1 MIKTRLVGLLS
12 HAKKY
17 IVYTILWQ
25 WVALLSQVLAVFS
38 IADLLERVIYQS
50 VTAAVV
56 ERTII
61 TLILVV
67 VVRFICERMGA
78 KSSYLACVD
87 VKRILREKIYEK
99 MLKLGVS
106 YKEQVSSSEV
116 VQVSTEGVEQL
127 ETYFGKYLPQ
137 LFCSLIA
144 PLTLFAILCRVSIKA
159 SVVLLICVPL
169 IPISIVVVQKIAK
182 KLLNKYWSIYTGLG
196 DSFLENLQGLTT
208 LKIYQ
213 ADQQKADE
221 MDVESQNFRRITM
234 KVLTMQLNSTS
245 VMDIVAYGGAA
256 VGMAVALSE
265 FLKGNISI
273 SGTICIVLLASEFF
287 LPLRLLGSF
296 FHIAMNGMAASDKIF
311 KILDLPEPQTG
322 DKNLPDD
329 SLDISFKN
337 VHFAYEENREI
348 LKGIDLYLPAGSFV
362 SLVGE
367 SGCGK
372 STIAGI
378 ISAKNRGFTG
388 EITIGGVSL
397 SEVNESNL
405 MKHVVLVRHNSYLF
419 KGTIEENLRMVK
431 PDATEEE
438 MNTVLKKV
446 NLLGFLQTQDGLQT
460 KLQEKASNLSGGQCQ
475 RLVIA
480 RALLYDAAVYIFDEA
495 ASNID
500 VESEELI
507 MDVIHELA
515 KIKTVLLIS
524 HRLANV
530 VESDQ
535 IYFLKNG
542 EIQEHGKH
550 EELMQ
555 KDGEYH
561 HLYESQMALENYG
574 RQVKRDV

>member
-1 MIKTRLVGLLS
+1 M
-12 HAKKY
+12 
-17 IVYTILWQ
+17 
-25 WVALLSQVLAVFS
+25 
-38 IADLLERVIYQS
+38 
-50 VTAAVV
+50 
-56 ERTII
+56 
-61 TLILVV
+61 
-67 VVRFICERMGA
+67 
-78 KSSYLACVD
+78 
-87 VKRILREKIYEK
+87 
-99 MLKLGVS
+99 
-106 YKEQVSSSEV
+106 
-116 VQVSTEGVEQL
+116 
-127 ETYFGKYLPQ
+127 
-137 LFCSLIA
+137 
-144 PLTLFAILCRVSIKA
+144 TLFVILSRASLKA
-159 SVVLLICVPL
+159 SIILLICVPL
-169 IPISIVVVQKIAK
+169 IPVSIVAVQKIAK
-182 KLLNKYWSIYTGLG
+182 KLLDKYWSIYTGLG

-221 MDVESQNFRRITM
+221 MDMESQNFRRITM

-256 VGMAVALSE
+256 IGMAVAVSE

-273 SGTICIVLLASEFF
+273 SGTLCIVLLASEFF

-322 DKNLPDD
+322 EKILPEG

-337 VHFAYEENREI
+337 VHFAYEEDREI

-388 EITIGGVSL
+388 EITIGGVPL
-397 SEVNESNL
+397 SQVKETDL
-405 MKHVVLVRHNSYLF
+405 MRHVVLVRHNSYLF
-419 KGTIEENLRMVK
+419 KGTVEENLRMAK
-431 PDATEEE
+431 PDATEAEMEE
-438 MNTVLKKV
+438 VLVKV

-460 KLQEKASNLSGGQCQ
+460 KLLEKAGNLSGGQCQ
-475 RLVIA
+475 RLAIA
-480 RALLYDAAVYIFDEA
+480 RALLRDSAVYIFDEA

-507 MDVIHELA
+507 MDVIHQLA
-515 KIKTVLLIS
+515 RTKTVLLIS

-530 VESDQ
+530 VNSDQ
-535 IYFLKNG
+535 IYFLKDG
-542 EIQEHGKH
+542 EIKESGKH

-555 KDGEYH
+555 LNGEYR
-561 HLYESQMALENYG
+561 HLYDSQMALENYG
-574 RQVKRDV
+574 KEEPVDV

>member
-1 MIKTRLVGLLS
+1 M
-12 HAKKY
+12 
-17 IVYTILWQ
+17 
-25 WVALLSQVLAVFS
+25 
-38 IADLLERVIYQS
+38 
-50 VTAAVV
+50 
-56 ERTII
+56 
-61 TLILVV
+61 
-67 VVRFICERMGA
+67 
-78 KSSYLACVD
+78 
-87 VKRILREKIYEK
+87 
-99 MLKLGVS
+99 
-106 YKEQVSSSEV
+106 
-116 VQVSTEGVEQL
+116 
-127 ETYFGKYLPQ
+127 
-137 LFCSLIA
+137 
-144 PLTLFAILCRVSIKA
+144 TLFVILSRASLKA
-159 SVVLLICVPL
+159 SIILLICVPL
-169 IPISIVVVQKIAK
+169 IPVSIVAVQKIAK
-182 KLLNKYWSIYTGLG
+182 KLLDKYWSIYTGLG

-221 MDVESQNFRRITM
+221 MDMESQNFRRITM

-256 VGMAVALSE
+256 IGMAVAVSE
-265 FLKGNISI
+265 FLEGNISI
-273 SGTICIVLLASEFF
+273 SGTLCIVLLASEFF

-322 DKNLPDD
+322 EKILPEG

-337 VHFAYEENREI
+337 VHFAYEEDREI

-388 EITIGGVSL
+388 EITIGGVPL
-397 SEVNESNL
+397 SQVKETDL
-405 MKHVVLVRHNSYLF
+405 MRHVVLVRHNSYLF
-419 KGTIEENLRMVK
+419 KGTVEENLRMAK
-431 PDATEEE
+431 PDATEAEMEE
-438 MNTVLKKV
+438 VLVKV

-460 KLQEKASNLSGGQCQ
+460 KLLEKAGNLSGGQCQ
-475 RLVIA
+475 RLAIA
-480 RALLYDAAVYIFDEA
+480 RALLRDSAVYIFDEA

-507 MDVIHELA
+507 MDVIHQLA
-515 KIKTVLLIS
+515 RTKTVLLIS

-530 VESDQ
+530 VNSDQ
-535 IYFLKNG
+535 IYFLKDG
-542 EIQEHGKH
+542 EIKESGKH

-555 KDGEYH
+555 LNGEYR
-561 HLYESQMALENYG
+561 HLYDSQMALENYG
-574 RQVKRDV
+574 REEPLDV